1 MKNIAYLILTAI
13 LALNLAHGQ
22 ILPNFG
28 GERAGLSALSFLKN
42 DMSTRS
48 LAMGGAS
55 VALSG
60 DGYSS
65 QNNPAALVD
74 LENTTYTLSHL
85 FLGGG
90 VNQSFVAANY
100 PLDDKVSTLS
110 FSLNSLNSGE
120 MEERTE
126 FMPMGTGRQVFVTN
140 LAVGATY
147 SRQLSSLFSA
157 GVTVKYVY
165 EGIANY
171 HNSTATVD
179 VAFLYNTDYKD
190 LKFAVMVQNF
200 GGNSALNSNDD
211 IPVTFNRN
219 TGVELDA
226 NTVPTVFKLGM
237 SITPYKT
244 DMHSLTTSLQLNH
257 PNDNAENYRLG
268 VEYNLKD
275 LFFAR
280 AGYRISVRHQHIPT
294 FGFGVKARLGGL
306 PFTIDYAANPT
317 NFLGMQHGLGLQ
329 IELLSNNS
337 R

>member
-1 MKNIAYLILTAI
+1 MKKIAI
-13 LALNLAHGQ
+13 LCLLFALSLSFTHAQ
-22 ILPNFG
+22 ILPNYG

-42 DMSTRS
+42 DLSTRS

-60 DGYSS
+60 DGYSAI
-65 QNNPAALVD
+65 NNPAALVD
-74 LENTTYTLSHL
+74 LENTTYALSHL

-90 VNQSFVAANY
+90 VNQSLVAANY
-100 PLDDKVSTLS
+100 PLSDKVSTLS
-110 FSLNSLNSGE
+110 FSVNSLNSGE

-126 FMPMGTGRQVFVTN
+126 FMPQGTGRQVFVTN
-140 LAVGATY
+140 LAIGATY

-157 GVTVKYVY
+157 GVTVKYIY

-171 HNSTATVD
+171 SNSTATVD
-179 VAFLYNTDYKD
+179 LAFLYNTDFKD
-190 LKFAVMVQNF
+190 LKFAVMIQNF
-200 GGNSALNSNDD
+200 GGNSSLGAQDD

-226 NTVPTVFKLGM
+226 NTVPTVFRLGL

-244 DMHSLTTSLQLNH
+244 DMHSLSASAQLNH
-257 PNDNAENYRLG
+257 PNDNAENYSVG

-280 AGYRISVRHQHIPT
+280 AGYRLSVTHQDFPT
-294 FGFGVKARLGGL
+294 FGIGIKTRMGGL
-306 PFTIDYAANPT
+306 PLTVDYAANPT
-317 NFLGMQHGLGLQ
+317 NFMGMQHGLGVQ
-329 IELLSNNS
+329 IGLLNNNT